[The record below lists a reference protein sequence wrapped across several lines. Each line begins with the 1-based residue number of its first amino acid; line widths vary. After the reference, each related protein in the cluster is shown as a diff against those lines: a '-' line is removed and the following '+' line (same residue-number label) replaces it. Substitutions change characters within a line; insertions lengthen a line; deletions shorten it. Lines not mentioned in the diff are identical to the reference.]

1 MNKSLIFIFLFLI
14 LSCSKN
20 KEKDTNNINT
30 IANEYVILVHQI
42 GKYDADYVDSYFGP
56 DSLKKVAELDT
67 LSLRSIKLKV
77 LALSNKLDSV
87 KSTSEYDLVQ
97 ELRFKFLNR
106 MFEAMN
112 FKINMLLGF
121 KVTFDE
127 ECKTLYGAKSPRYS
141 EEHYQEIISN
151 LDKLLPG
158 SGDIRERYQKFKE
171 QFIIPE
177 EKVDTVF
184 QTALTEAK
192 KRTKENIKMP
202 HYEDFQLEYVR
213 DKAWSGYNWDK
224 GNGFSLIQIN
234 LDQPIY
240 IERAIDLAAH
250 EAYPG
255 HHTHHALMEETFV
268 KDSNW
273 VEFTIYPLFSPMSLI
288 SEGTANY
295 GIEVAFPGEEK
306 LNFEKKVLY
315 PLAGI
320 NPELAEKYNE
330 IQKLIS
336 KLDYAGNDAA
346 RKFLDKEFTEEQ
358 TINYLV
364 DYNLMTEER
373 AKQRLNFI
381 KKYRSYVINYNVG
394 LDMVR
399 DFITANGGTDEN
411 PKKRWLIF
419 EDLIRNPYLPSDIKL
434 EKEEL

>member
-1 MNKSLIFIFLFLI
+1 M
-14 LSCSKN
+14 SCSKN
-20 KEKDTNNINT
+20 TKKEINIINS

-42 GKYDADYVDSYFGP
+42 GKHDADYVDSYFGP
-56 DSLKKVAELDT
+56 DSLKKVAEQDS

-77 LALSNKLDSV
+77 LALSNQLDTINIKTENDFV
-87 KSTSEYDLVQ
+87 LQ
-97 ELRFKFLNR
+97 LRFKFLKR
-106 MFEAMN
+106 MLESMN

-121 KVTFDE
+121 NGTFDE
-127 ECKTLYGAKSPRYS
+127 ECESLYGAKSPTYS
-141 EEHYQEIISN
+141 EEHYQEIISKLN
-151 LDKLLPG
+151 ELLPG
-158 SGDIRERYQKFKE
+158 SGDIRERYQTFKE

-177 EKVDTVF
+177 DKVDIVF
-184 QTALTEAK
+184 QTALAEAK

-213 DKAWSGYNWDK
+213 DKAWSGYNWYK

-255 HHTHHALMEETFV
+255 HHTHHALMEQTFV

-306 LNFEKKVLY
+306 LNFEKEVLY

-320 NPELAEKYNE
+320 NPELAEKYND

-346 RKFLDKEFTEEQ
+346 RMFLDGEFNEEQ
-358 TINYLV
+358 TIDYLIN
-364 DYNLMTEER
+364 YNLMTEER

-381 KKYRSYVINYNVG
+381 KKYRAYVINYNVG

-434 EKEEL
+434 EKEEI

>member
-1 MNKSLIFIFLFLI
+1 M
-14 LSCSKN
+14 
-20 KEKDTNNINT
+20 
-30 IANEYVILVHQI
+30 VHQI
-42 GKYDADYVDSYFGP
+42 GKFDSDYVDSYFGP
-56 DSLKKVAELDT
+56 DSLKQLAIDDSSS
-67 LSLRSIKLKV
+67 LSSIKLKI
-77 LALSNKLDSV
+77 LELSSELDSV
-87 KSTSEYDLVQ
+87 KNISEYDLIE
-97 ELRFKFLNR
+97 ELRYKFLKR

-121 KVTFDE
+121 NGTFDE
-127 ECKTLYGAKSPRYS
+127 ECQALYGAKSPGYS
-141 EEHYQEIISN
+141 EEHYQEIIN
-151 LDKLLPG
+151 KLNTLLPG
-158 SGDIRERYQKFKE
+158 TNNIIERYQKFKE

-177 EKVDTVF
+177 DKVDTVF
-184 QTALTEAK
+184 RTALAEAK
-192 KRTKENIKMP
+192 NRTKLNIELP

-213 DKAWSGYNWDK
+213 DKAWSGYNWYK
-224 GNGFSLIQIN
+224 GDGFSLIQIN

-255 HHTHHALMEETFV
+255 HHTHHALMEQTYV

-306 LNFEKKVLY
+306 LNFEKKILY

-320 NPELAEKYNE
+320 NPELAEKYNS
-330 IQKLIS
+330 IQSLIS

-346 RKFLDKEFTEEQ
+346 RKYLDGEFNEEQ
-358 TINYLV
+358 TIDYLV
-364 DYNLMTEER
+364 KYNLMTEER

-381 KKYRSYVINYNVG
+381 KKYRAYVINYNVG

-419 EDLIRNPYLPSDIKL
+419 EDLIRNPYLPSDIKIEMEAL
-434 EKEEL
+434 

>member
-20 KEKDTNNINT
+20 TEKEVKNINS
-30 IANEYVILVHQI
+30 IAESYVVLVHQI
-42 GKYDADYVDSYFGP
+42 GKFDSDYVDSYFGP
-56 DSLKKVAELDT
+56 DSLKQLAIDDSSS
-67 LSLRSIKLKV
+67 LSSIKLKI
-77 LALSNKLDSV
+77 LELSSELDSV
-87 KSTSEYDLVQ
+87 KNISEYDLIE
-97 ELRFKFLNR
+97 ELRYKFLKR

-121 KVTFDE
+121 NGTFDE
-127 ECKTLYGAKSPRYS
+127 ECQALYGAKSPGYS
-141 EEHYQEIISN
+141 EEHYQEIIN
-151 LDKLLPG
+151 KLNTLLPG
-158 SGDIRERYQKFKE
+158 TNNIIERYKKFKE

-177 EKVDTVF
+177 DKVDTVF
-184 QTALTEAK
+184 RTALAEAK
-192 KRTKENIKMP
+192 NRTKLNIELP

-213 DKAWSGYNWDK
+213 DKAWSGYNWYK
-224 GNGFSLIQIN
+224 GDGFSLIQIN

-255 HHTHHALMEETFV
+255 HHTHHALMEQTYV

-295 GIEVAFPGEEK
+295 GIEVAFPDEEK
-306 LNFEKKVLY
+306 LNFEKKILY

-320 NPELAEKYNE
+320 NPELAEKYNS
-330 IQKLIS
+330 IQSLIS

-346 RKFLDKEFTEEQ
+346 RKYLDGEFNEEQ
-358 TINYLV
+358 TIDYLV
-364 DYNLMTEER
+364 KYNLMTEER

-381 KKYRSYVINYNVG
+381 KKYRAYVINYNVG

-419 EDLIRNPYLPSDIKL
+419 EDLIRNPYLPSDIKIEMEAL
-434 EKEEL
+434 

>member
-1 MNKSLIFIFLFLI
+1 M
-14 LSCSKN
+14 
-20 KEKDTNNINT
+20 
-30 IANEYVILVHQI
+30 VHQI
-42 GKYDADYVDSYFGP
+42 GKFDSDYVDSYFGP
-56 DSLKKVAELDT
+56 DSLKQLAIDDSSS
-67 LSLRSIKLKV
+67 LSSIKLKI
-77 LALSNKLDSV
+77 LELSSELDSV
-87 KSTSEYDLVQ
+87 KNISEYDLIE
-97 ELRFKFLNR
+97 ELRYKFLKR

-121 KVTFDE
+121 NGTFDE
-127 ECKTLYGAKSPRYS
+127 ECQALYGAKSPGYS
-141 EEHYQEIISN
+141 EEHYQEIIN
-151 LDKLLPG
+151 KLNTLLPG
-158 SGDIRERYQKFKE
+158 TNNIIERYKKFKE

-177 EKVDTVF
+177 DKVDTVF
-184 QTALTEAK
+184 RTALAEAK
-192 KRTKENIKMP
+192 NRTKLNIELP

-213 DKAWSGYNWDK
+213 DKAWSGYNWYK
-224 GNGFSLIQIN
+224 GDGFSLIQIN

-255 HHTHHALMEETFV
+255 HHTHHALMEQTYV

-306 LNFEKKVLY
+306 LNFEKKILY

-320 NPELAEKYNE
+320 NPELAEKYNS
-330 IQKLIS
+330 IQSLIS

-346 RKFLDKEFTEEQ
+346 RKYLDGEFNEEQ
-358 TINYLV
+358 TIDYLV
-364 DYNLMTEER
+364 KYNLMTEER

-381 KKYRSYVINYNVG
+381 KKYRAYVINYNVG

-419 EDLIRNPYLPSDIKL
+419 EDLIRNPYLPSDIKIEMEAL
-434 EKEEL
+434 